1 MSILPMSMR
10 EKIAEI
16 IGIEVL
22 STRNRDGMGCWNA
35 TDAIIAALPEMI
47 PDLVWYKDSFNN
59 LSSGKYLLIGTIGGY
74 RSYYGNETLE
84 GLYHKKEEAKAAA
97 NVHHRA
103 SIMAAFT
110 GEPT

>member
-1 MSILPMSMR
+1 M
-10 EKIAEI
+10 IA
-16 IGIEVL
+16 
-22 STRNRDGMGCWNA
+22 
-35 TDAIIAALPEMI
+35 P
-47 PDLVWYKDSFNN
+47 LVWYKDSFNN

>member
-1 MSILPMSMR
+1 MIEPALAR
-10 EKIAEI
+10 EFHEKL
-16 IGIEVL
+16 IGIVHK
-22 STRNRDGMGCWNA
+22 RGWGCWDPA
-35 TDAIIAALPEMI
+35 TAFIAALPEMI
-47 PDLVWYKDSFNN
+47 APLVWYKDGFNN

-97 NVHHRA
+97 NAHHRA

-110 GEPT
+110 GEQT

>member
-1 MSILPMSMR
+1 MSIR
-10 EKIAEI
+10 DKIA
-16 IGIEVL
+16 GIVSEAECSDDRGYGPIVL
-22 STRNRDGMGCWNA
+22 DPDA
-35 TDAIIAALPEMI
+35 IADAIIAALPEMI
-47 PDLVWYKDSFNN
+47 APLVWYKDSFNN

-97 NVHHRA
+97 NAHHRD